1 MVAARA
7 EAAGGFVTRAML
19 LDLATLF
26 VLEGEL
32 TADDDEADRLGSI
45 AQELEERADAE
56 DDDHGR
62 FRADVMSGAWHADD
76 TNEAW
81 GMC

>member
-7 EAAGGFVTRAML
+7 EAAGGVVTRAML
-19 LDLATLF
+19 LDLAHLF

-32 TADDDEADRLGSI
+32 TADDDEADRLGTI
-45 AQELEERADAE
+45 AQELEERAEQVADEHA
-56 DDDHGR
+56 R
-62 FRADVMSGAWHADD
+62 FRAYVMSGAWHADD
-76 TNEAW
+76 SNGAW